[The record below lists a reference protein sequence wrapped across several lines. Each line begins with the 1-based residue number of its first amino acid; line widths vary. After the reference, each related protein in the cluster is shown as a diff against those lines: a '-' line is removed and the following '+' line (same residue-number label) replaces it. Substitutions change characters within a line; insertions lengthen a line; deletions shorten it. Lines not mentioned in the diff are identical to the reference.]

1 MFDRSMLGLPML
13 LFAASCVPQALANQ
27 APDKLTAAALAK
39 ASPGFS
45 SVGVSTAAVE
55 PPPLPELAQDIA
67 VGSPAHPFDL
77 RQASDRDAQ
86 TALECLSQAIYY
98 EARSESEGGQR
109 AVAQVVLNRVRHPAF
124 PKSVC
129 GVVYQGSTRSTGCQ
143 FTFTCDGSLARP
155 PRSASWERA
164 RRIAAEALS
173 GYVYD
178 PVGLATHYHTT
189 AIHPWWAD
197 ALTKAVTIGNHIF
210 YRWRGEWGD
219 PKSFRRPYVGAEAYA
234 AWRAERGGETP
245 AEPEGPR
252 PQVVFGVA
260 IHRTGEESNPAL
272 SAIEAQS
279 GVRVHRAGRH
289 QAVQTAS
296 AAPAAEAAEAGTG
309 VRIHRAGGAEDARPS
324 GSPDASAPAVPAA
337 TH

>member
-13 LFAASCVPQALANQ
+13 LFAASCVPQAMANE
-27 APDKLTAAALAK
+27 APQRLTAEALAK
-39 ASPGFS
+39 GDAGQAP
-45 SVGVSTAAVE
+45 TAAVE

-67 VGSPAHPFDL
+67 VGSPARPFDL
-77 RQASDRDAQ
+77 RQASDHDAQ
-86 TALECLSQAIYY
+86 TALECLTAAIYY

-129 GVVYQGSTRSTGCQ
+129 GVVYQGSNRTTGCQ
-143 FTFTCDGSLARP
+143 FTFTCDGSLARGRQP
-155 PRSASWERA
+155 GPWERA

-173 GYVYD
+173 GYVYE

-234 AWRAERGGETP
+234 SWRASQP
-245 AEPEGPR
+245 AEGAAPAEQGPR
-252 PQVVFGVA
+252 PEIVFGVA
-260 IHRTGEESNPAL
+260 VHREGGDDANPAQTAL
-272 SAIEAQS
+272 EAEA
-279 GVRVHRAGRH
+279 GVRVHRAGTRH
-289 QAVQTAS
+289 AAPVQVAS
-296 AAPAAEAAEAGTG
+296 ADAPAEADG
-309 VRIHRAGGAEDARPS
+309 VRVHHGTD
-324 GSPDASAPAVPAA
+324 APAEGG
-337 TH
+337 TR

>member
-13 LFAASCVPQALANQ
+13 LFAASCVPQAMANE
-27 APDKLTAAALAK
+27 APQRLTADALAK
-39 ASPGFS
+39 AEAGSIP
-45 SVGVSTAAVE
+45 TAAVE

-67 VGSPAHPFDL
+67 VGSPARPFDL
-77 RQASDRDAQ
+77 RQASDHDAQ
-86 TALECLSQAIYY
+86 TALECLTAAIYY

-129 GVVYQGSTRSTGCQ
+129 GVVYQGSNRSTGCQ
-143 FTFTCDGSLARP
+143 FTFTCDGSLARGRNP
-155 PRSASWERA
+155 GPWERA

-173 GYVYD
+173 GYVYE

-234 AWRAERGGETP
+234 AWRSSQP
-245 AEPEGPR
+245 ADGAAPVEGPK
-252 PQVVFGVA
+252 PEIVFGVA
-260 IHRTGEESNPAL
+260 VHREGGVDANPAQT
-272 SAIEAQS
+272 AIEAEA
-279 GVRVHRAGRH
+279 GVRVHRAGMRR
-289 QAVQTAS
+289 AAPVEVA
-296 AAPAAEAAEAGTG
+296 AADAPAAVEGVRVHHGSDAAEGNT
-309 VRIHRAGGAEDARPS
+309 
-324 GSPDASAPAVPAA
+324 AVA

>member
-13 LFAASCVPQALANQ
+13 LFAASCVPQAMANE

-39 ASPGFS
+39 ASAG
-45 SVGVSTAAVE
+45 SVPVAAVE
-55 PPPLPELAQDIA
+55 PPPLPELAEDIA
-67 VGSPAHPFDL
+67 VGSPARPFDL
-77 RQASDRDAQ
+77 RQASDHDAQ
-86 TALECLSQAIYY
+86 TALECLTAAIYY

-129 GVVYQGSTRSTGCQ
+129 GVVYQGSNRSTGCQ
-143 FTFTCDGSLARP
+143 FTFTCDGSLARTRQP
-155 PRSASWERA
+155 GPWERA
-164 RRIAAEALS
+164 RRFAAEALS
-173 GYVYD
+173 GYVYQ

-197 ALTKAVTIGNHIF
+197 AMAKAVTIGSHIF

-234 AWRAERGGETP
+234 AWRGAQP
-245 AEPEGPR
+245 AGPDGAPGA
-252 PQVVFGVA
+252 PQPDIVFGVA
-260 IHRTGEESNPAL
+260 VHREGADPNPTQT
-272 SAIEAQS
+272 AIEAEA
-279 GVRVHRAGRH
+279 GVRVHRAGTRRDAIA
-289 QAVQTAS
+289 QAVPAPPENAAS
-296 AAPAAEAAEAGTG
+296 SQGIRVHRGGSEGAEIAVAAPADGPTAAG
-309 VRIHRAGGAEDARPS
+309 P
-324 GSPDASAPAVPAA
+324 VP

>member
-13 LFAASCVPQALANQ
+13 LFAASCVPQAMANE
-27 APDKLTAAALAK
+27 APQQLTAAALAK
-39 ASPGFS
+39 ADAS
-45 SVGVSTAAVE
+45 SIPTAAVE

-77 RQASDRDAQ
+77 RQASDHDAQ
-86 TALECLSQAIYY
+86 TALECLTAAIYY

-129 GVVYQGSTRSTGCQ
+129 GVVYQGSNRSTGCQ
-143 FTFTCDGSLARP
+143 FSFTCDGSLARLRQP
-155 PRSASWERA
+155 GPWERA

-234 AWRAERGGETP
+234 AWHASQP
-245 AEPEGPR
+245 ADGAAPVDGPKPEI
-252 PQVVFGVA
+252 VFGVA
-260 IHRTGEESNPAL
+260 VHREGAADANPAQTAL
-272 SAIEAQS
+272 EAEA
-279 GVRVHRAGRH
+279 GVRVHRAGSRH
-289 QAVQTAS
+289 VALAQVAASDLPAAPEGIRIHHGTDS
-296 AAPAAEAAEAGTG
+296 AASPTPADPTP
-309 VRIHRAGGAEDARPS
+309 V
-324 GSPDASAPAVPAA
+324 A

>member
-13 LFAASCVPQALANQ
+13 LFAASCVPQAMANT
-27 APDKLTAAALAK
+27 APDKLDAAALAK
-39 ASPGFS
+39 AA
-45 SVGVSTAAVE
+45 TAPVPTAGVE
-55 PPPLPELAQDIA
+55 PPPLPELAKDIA
-67 VGSPAHPFDL
+67 VGSPATPFDL
-77 RQASDRDAQ
+77 RQASDHDAQ
-86 TALECLSQAIYY
+86 TALECLTAAIYY

-129 GVVYQGSTRSTGCQ
+129 GVVYQGSNRTTGCQ
-143 FTFTCDGSLARP
+143 FSFTCDGSLARGRQP
-155 PRSASWERA
+155 GPWERA
-164 RRIAAEALS
+164 RRFAEEALS

-234 AWRAERGGETP
+234 AWRSSQPSSPEAP
-245 AEPEGPR
+245 AEGPR
-252 PQVVFGVA
+252 PEIVFGVA
-260 IHRTGEESNPAL
+260 VHREGGSDANPAQTAL
-272 SAIEAQS
+272 EAEA
-279 GVRVHRAGRH
+279 GVRVHRAGTRR
-289 QAVQTAS
+289 APVVQVAS
-296 AAPAAEAAEAGTG
+296 AEPAMAAEAAEG
-309 VRIHRAGGAEDARPS
+309 VRVHRGADSADAGA
-324 GSPDASAPAVPAA
+324 AV